1 MNELR
6 DDLTIGEINA
16 ELKEDETFELGSDGA
31 SCITARNNLHIRPV
45 PDSWLKP
52 KIKKWVPKKVSD
64 LSDGDILVL
73 NGVVKTVVDIRGG
86 SDIDT
91 RLAIYLSG
99 MPSSFYRH
107 RDEFVTVEVEE

>member
-6 DDLTIGEINA
+6 PDLTIREIDE

-52 KIKKWVPKKVSD
+52 KVKKWVAKRLHELHKGDVIIKGGEQHTITYIFPTNDYHKHICYSD
-64 LSDGDILVL
+64 SAYIGHI
-73 NGVVKTVVDIRGG
+73 N
-86 SDIDT
+86 
-91 RLAIYLSG
+91 
-99 MPSSFYRH
+99 
-107 RDEFVTVEVEE
+107 EFVTVEVEE